1 MTRTLRRRR
10 VLRQRKNT
18 RKTKAHTRKGGAR
31 FNSDPEYVEEQ
42 ELLFCG
48 KHAFN
53 NIVGG
58 ELMRLEDIYE
68 VLEIPEDEQD
78 DYEGNIDNVD
88 LQTIINNMH
97 MGEHYDDLPHYSA
110 FFIDT
115 LASFSDTPAEK
126 RNITPFD
133 LEKSEAEAIFDN
145 SAFKTKRG
153 TPLVMSQPIKEYIK
167 TLYINFLMLYKYTPN
182 FSGLIFQV
190 NTIDKFKGHKFTDGH
205 YVAIKSLENGS
216 LQMIDSI
223 GPTIY
228 DPIPFF
234 SEDFHLFRENCAGL
248 ISMLFEKAAIG
259 YRATRINP
267 MQFIVVKP
275 REIIPMGNGYNMK
288 NVLNTRFGVGTVRP
302 DR

>member
-1 MTRTLRRRR
+1 MARTQRTR
-10 VLRQRKNT
+10 VQRQRKNT
-18 RKTKAHTRKGGAR
+18 RKTKAYTRKGGAR
-31 FNSDPEYVEEQ
+31 FNADPDYVETQ

-68 VLEIPEDEQD
+68 VLQIPEDEQD

-88 LQTIINNMH
+88 LQKIINNMH

-115 LASFSDTPAEK
+115 LASFSDTPKE
-126 RNITPFD
+126 RGNITPFD
-133 LEKSEAEAIFDN
+133 LEKNEADAIFGAP
-145 SAFKTKRG
+145 AFKTLKG
-153 TPLVMSQPIKEYIK
+153 TPRVMSEAIKGYIK

-205 YVAIKSLENGS
+205 YVAIKHLKRDGT

-223 GPTIY
+223 GPTVY

-234 SEDFHLFRENCAGL
+234 SEDFNLFRENCARL
-248 ISMLFEKAAIG
+248 ISMLFEKAGIT

-302 DR
+302 G